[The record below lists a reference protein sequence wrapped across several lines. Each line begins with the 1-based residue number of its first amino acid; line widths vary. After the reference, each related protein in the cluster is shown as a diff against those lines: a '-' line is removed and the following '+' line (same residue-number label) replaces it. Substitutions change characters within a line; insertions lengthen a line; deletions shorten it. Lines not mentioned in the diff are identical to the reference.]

1 MQREREKIRISSL
14 KRDVFMNFITLADE
28 AWMGDNWTVE
38 EMGQYMEV
46 NTLNSDF
53 LLAMFWR
60 LMDDES
66 KQAVAALKVFQ
77 WDGVKEEDRKELSFD
92 SPVEKL
98 KHIVSGAVEIFD
110 IYKALLM
117 TRVKSMPEPKKN
129 EEKKSPA
136 AKSSPSPNSMRP
148 LQPNTDG
155 LVPKSRP
162 TPSESLPE

>member
-38 EMGQYMEV
+38 EMGSYMEV

-53 LLAMFWR
+53 LLAMLWR

-66 KQAVAALKVFQ
+66 KQAVANVEIFQ
-77 WDGVKEEDRKELSFD
+77 WDGVTSKTKMEFT
-92 SPVEKL
+92 SPVAKL

-117 TRVKSMPEPKKN
+117 TRVKSMPEPRKN
-129 EEKKSPA
+129 EEKKSPEE
-136 AKSSPSPNSMRP
+136 KSSVTPSSTRP
-148 LQPNTDG
+148 LPMSTDG
-155 LVPKSRP
+155 LAPKYRP
-162 TPSESLPE
+162 TPSESFPE